1 MNSDVYTFEP
11 TKLNVGGW
19 SLMLLK
25 NDHMIGGF
33 ISDDFDDL
41 KVAGETWLQG
51 KSNEGN
57 E

>member
-1 MNSDVYTFEP
+1 MNSDVYTFEL